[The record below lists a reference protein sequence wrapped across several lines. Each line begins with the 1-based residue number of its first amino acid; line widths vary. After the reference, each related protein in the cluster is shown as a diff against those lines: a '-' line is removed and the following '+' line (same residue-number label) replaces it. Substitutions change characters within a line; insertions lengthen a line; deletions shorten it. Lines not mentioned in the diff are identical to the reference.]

1 MSHQE
6 AVAQYTKALKLGQKY
21 YKTAM
26 SRGDYPYPPVLDELL
41 TENQSAGQVELG
53 LDEMGRSLRCAS
65 GG

>member
-41 TENQSAGQVELG
+41 T
-53 LDEMGRSLRCAS
+53 
-65 GG
+65 